1 LRSGVV
7 TVSDD
12 MSVPIEREGDI
23 VTARQ
28 RGRELAATTGF
39 SSTDQTMIALAI
51 SEIARNIVSYAQRG
65 KVTLSRLD
73 EGGRRGV
80 LVVAQDDG
88 PGISDI
94 ELAMRDGY
102 STAKSLG
109 VGLPGAKRVM
119 DEFELVSALGKGTTI
134 TMKKWLR

>member
-1 LRSGVV
+1 MAGDIFVA
-7 TVSDD
+7 
-12 MSVPIEREGDI
+12 IQRETDI

-28 RGRELAATTGF
+28 RGRELAASIGF
-39 SSTDQTMIALAI
+39 RSTDQTIIALAI

-65 KVTLSRLD
+65 GISLSRLD
-73 EGGRRGV
+73 ETGRRGI
-80 LVVAQDDG
+80 LIVAKDDG
-88 PGISDI
+88 PGIPDI

-119 DEFELVSALGKGTTI
+119 DEFELASSVGQGTTV

>member
-1 LRSGVV
+1 
-7 TVSDD
+7 VSAEVC
-12 MSVPIEREGDI
+12 VPIERDTDI

-28 RGRELAATTGF
+28 EGRQLAAATGF
-39 SSTDQTMIALAI
+39 SSTDQTIIALAI

-65 KVTLSRLD
+65 KVTLSRMD

-80 LVVAQDDG
+80 LIVAQDDG
-88 PGISDI
+88 PGIPDI
-94 ELAMRDGY
+94 DLAMRDGY
-102 STAKSLG
+102 STGRSLG

-119 DEFELVSALGKGTTI
+119 DEFYLVSAPGKGTTV

>member
-1 LRSGVV
+1 
-7 TVSDD
+7 

>member
-1 LRSGVV
+1 VP
-7 TVSDD
+7 DD
-12 MSVPIEREGDI
+12 TCIAIERDVDI

-28 RGRELAATTGF
+28 RGREIAKATGF

-51 SEIARNIVSYAQRG
+51 SEIARNIISYATRG
-65 KVTLSRLD
+65 KVVLSPLA
-73 EGGRRGV
+73 EAGRRGI
-80 LVVAQDDG
+80 LIVASDGG
-88 PGISDI
+88 PGIPDI
-94 ELAMRDGY
+94 ALAMQDGY

-119 DEFELVSALGKGTTI
+119 DDFELVSAPGTGTTV

>member
-1 LRSGVV
+1 VV
-7 TVSDD
+7 TVPDD
-12 MSVPIEREGDI
+12 TCIAIERDVDI

-28 RGRELAATTGF
+28 KGRELAAAAGF

-51 SEIARNIVSYAQRG
+51 SEIARNIISYAQRG
-65 KVTLSRLD
+65 KVILSPLA
-73 EGGRRGV
+73 EAGRRGI
-80 LVVAQDDG
+80 LIVACDGG
-88 PGISDI
+88 PGIPDI
-94 ELAMRDGY
+94 ALAMQDGY

-119 DEFELVSALGKGTTI
+119 DDFELVSAPGTGTTV